1 MRNFVKIVL
10 ISFSLTLFLNSCS
23 DLDYGDQLNYED
35 RIFENYLVTHNITE
49 EPTESGL
56 YYVEEVEGTGATP
69 GPDDWVIINY
79 TVLTLE
85 DEQLV
90 MTTDSVFASN
100 YDLFDSRILY
110 GANKV
115 GIGYN
120 IGGLDEGL
128 SLMKEGG
135 KATLLFKSDLGY
147 GDNTA
152 GTIVSYSS
160 LIIHVE
166 LVEVFADPVVNE
178 YEKTINFLQEH
189 EYSTDTTELG
199 IYYVPIIE
207 GKGDAIEDADNVK
220 VNIKVSLLDGRLIY
234 SANAISFEIGSAEYN
249 STFGLSEGIKLM
261 LEGGKSRIIV
271 PYNYGF
277 GIGFTSYDGNYKV
290 PIPPYST
297 IVYDVEL
304 ISSY

>member
-23 DLDYGDQLNYED
+23 DLDYSEQLNYED
-35 RIFENYLVTHNITE
+35 RIFDNYLVIHNITT

-56 YYVEEVEGTGATP
+56 YYIEEVEGTGAAP

-79 TVLTLE
+79 TMLTVE

-90 MTTDSVFASN
+90 MTTDSVKALN
-100 YDLFDSRILY
+100 YGLFDSRILY

-120 IGGLDEGL
+120 IAGLDEGL

-135 KATLLFKSDLGY
+135 EATLLFKSDLGY
-147 GDNTA
+147 GGSTA
-152 GTIVSYSS
+152 GSVVSFSS

-178 YEKTINFLQEH
+178 YKKTIDYLEEN
-189 EYSTDTTELG
+189 EYSTDTTESG

-207 GKGDAIEDADNVK
+207 GTGDAIDEADYVK
-220 VNIKVSLLDGRLIY
+220 INIKVSLLDGRLIY
-234 SANAISFEIGSAEYN
+234 LANSISFEIGTAEYD
-249 STFGLSEGIKLM
+249 SSFGLSEGIKLM
-261 LEGGKSRIIV
+261 LEGGISRIIV
-271 PYNYGF
+271 PYNYAFGF
-277 GIGFTSYDGNYKV
+277 GFTSYDGYYKV